1 MTVVPVILAGGIGE
15 RFWPMSRSSMP
26 KQLLKLI
33 SSRSMT
39 EETLLRIDQVSSKGV
54 KPLIITGKK
63 IARKF
68 RDVIPSLYDYR
79 LIAEPVGK
87 NTAPAIALAAEMIK
101 AQYGEDSVMVVLS
114 ADHNVTTKN
123 AFSSAIRAGIELAE
137 NNDQLVVF
145 GIRPSRPDTGYGYIQ
160 MGKLISKVNNN
171 ECYVVKKFVEKPDAK
186 KAQDYLESGNYM
198 WNSGIFV
205 WKVSKILN
213 EFKSHM
219 PDLYKLAQTLA
230 KKNFT
235 KDAIDDFYNKC
246 VKESIDYG
254 ILEHSDSVSAVVGQ
268 FQWDDIGSWESL
280 SRLHGE
286 NESGTTVVGKNV
298 YEKDSSGSIIL
309 NSSPLTVA
317 AIGLKEL
324 VVVTTEDAILVIERS
339 KLPEI
344 KKYLGEMKTEGKF
357 PKDLF

>member
-33 SSRSMT
+33 SSRSMA
-39 EETLLRIDQVSSKGV
+39 EETLMRTDQFTSKGV

-68 RDVIPSLYDYR
+68 KEVIPSLYNYR

-87 NTAPAIALAAEMIK
+87 NTAPAIALAAAYIK
-101 AQYGEDSVMVVLS
+101 AEYDENSIMVVLS
-114 ADHNVTTKN
+114 ADHNLTPKT
-123 AFSSAIRAGIELAE
+123 AFTSAIRAGVELAQ

-160 MGKLISKVNNN
+160 MGKLISKVNQN
-171 ECYVVKKFVEKPDAK
+171 ESYVVKKFVEKPDAK
-186 KAQDYLESGNYM
+186 KAQNYLESGNYM

-205 WKVSKILN
+205 WKVSKILD
-213 EFKSHM
+213 EFSRHM
-219 PDLYKLAQTLA
+219 PELFKLVQTLA
-230 KKNFT
+230 KKKFT
-235 KDAIDDFYNKC
+235 KEAIDDFYNKC

-286 NESGTTVVGKNV
+286 NESGTTVVGKNI
-298 YEKDSSGSIIL
+298 YEKDSSGSIIV
-309 NSSPLTVA
+309 NSTPMTVA
-317 AIGLKEL
+317 AIGVKDL

-339 KLPEI
+339 KLPDI
-344 KKYLGEMKTEGKF
+344 KKYLGEMKTGGKF
-357 PKDLF
+357 PQHLF